1 MNKYE
6 VIAIIV
12 IGVILAV
19 ISIMVLN
26 TSLYLISMASSV
38 ANCIGVIL
46 PVIWAGFIWVAAVP
60 LFNKLFNN

>member
-1 MNKYE
+1 MNKYG
-6 VIAIIV
+6 VIAMTM

-26 TSLYLISMASSV
+26 TSLYLVSMASSV

-46 PVIWAGFIWVAAVP
+46 PIIWAGFIWVAAVP
-60 LFNKLFNN
+60 LFRKIFY

>member
-1 MNKYE
+1 MNKYRI
-6 VIAIIV
+6 IAIIM

-26 TSLYLISMASSV
+26 TSLYLVSMASSV

-60 LFNKLFNN
+60 MFKKLFD

>member
-1 MNKYE
+1 MNKYGI
-6 VIAIIV
+6 IAMTM

-26 TSLYLISMASSV
+26 TSLYLISMASSI

-46 PVIWAGFIWVAAVP
+46 PVIWGGFIWVAAVP
-60 LFNKLFNN
+60 MFKKLFD

>member
-1 MNKYE
+1 MNKYG
-6 VIAIIV
+6 VITIIM

-26 TSLYLISMASSV
+26 VSLYLVSMASSV
-38 ANCIGVIL
+38 ANCIGTIL

-60 LFNKLFNN
+60 MFKKLFD